1 MPPSFTRGIFTLP
14 LEIDGHHS
22 LREAKGWLSEESRTF
37 LRRLMAVKPFAQR
50 LERAIELK
58 EELDSR
64 DRSSPEEE
72 RSPRASLPGTSESFS
87 ISRSRQTRVR
97 PGWLAQPERKGYP
110 R

>member
-14 LEIDGHHS
+14 LEIDGHNP
-22 LREAKGWLSEESRTF
+22 LREAKGWLSEESHAF

-64 DRSSPEEE
+64 DRSSPVEE
-72 RSPRASLPGTSESFS
+72 RSAKFKELEGIFDEKRIPKIVEECCK
-87 ISRSRQTRVR
+87 
-97 PGWLAQPERKGYP
+97 AQ
-110 R
+110 